1 MSPIQTAPMMEY
13 ELPPS
18 DYVVSGS
25 RLLTVTVK
33 S

>member
-1 MSPIQTAPMMEY
+1 MEY

-25 RLLTVTVK
+25 KTLTLQIK
-33 S
+33 P